1 MSVQFI
7 QERHNADRIRVA
19 AKQQRDL
26 SYFTESSHS
35 KDITQTQINA
45 WISANYTS
53 NDVFLNWVRT
63 LFKEKNFLSFY
74 KYLRY
79 PLASSQ
85 LINDDIKPQLERVFH
100 AEDSFKR
107 LLVSGVEITDFDSE
121 KFEKD
126 LFNAILFRYN
136 DIVIHDLD
144 NVGEPIREI
153 LKISN
158 VVAIDGEN
166 GKISKIAYASSVHDS
181 SGKEIHGYTYI
192 DDKEYS
198 FYTEDYIQLE
208 EFPTIYHEL
217 GECPAV
223 FVCEDTLNSDC
234 WIIKKSV
241 FTYCKNELEEYVF
254 LKTLLKMTEPN
265 GALPV
270 VTKLKT
276 TEKNK
281 DSKEDGAP
289 NPMASSV
296 VISSQSPQSQSLSSN
311 NDNVLQAGTQIS
323 IPLKPD
329 DAGKY
334 DMNVVKNFLNF
345 HYMPIEALMYV
356 KDRIQEIKQNIII
369 SVTGDYQE
377 QNQAAKNE
385 LQVSKSYISK
395 QDKLRLISTTM
406 SSVCQKSDFW
416 SLALKYGPL
425 KVYVERYFGS
435 DFYIETEADLMN
447 LFASAP
453 NPIERK
459 NILIR
464 SSQNRNKYNHR
475 KAKREKILYE
485 ILPFTTDAEFQKAI
499 DLNTVSN
506 EAKVLYNQFNYY
518 VGLFESKYGDIVSFF
533 DGINAEDNQRY
544 QAIKSL
550 ISDLIAEE
558 IKSLNQV

>member
-7 QERHNADRIRVA
+7 KERHNADKIRVA

-35 KDITQTQINA
+35 KDITQKQIDA

-79 PLASSQ
+79 PLASAQ

-158 VVAIDGEN
+158 VVAIDGEH

-181 SGKEIHGYTYI
+181 SGNEIHGYTYI

-198 FYTEDYIQLE
+198 FYAEDYIQLE

-234 WIIKKSV
+234 WIVKKSV
-241 FTYCKNELEEYVF
+241 FTYSKNELEEYVF

-289 NPMASSV
+289 NPMASSLV
-296 VISSQSPQSQSLSSN
+296 LSSQSPQSQSLSSN

-329 DAGKY
+329 DDGKY
-334 DMNVVKNFLNF
+334 DMDVVKNFLNF
-345 HYMPIEALMYV
+345 HYMPIEALKYV

-435 DFYIETEADLMN
+435 DFYLETEADLMN

-518 VGLFESKYGDIVSFF
+518 VGLFESKYGDVVSFF

-558 IKSLNQV
+558 IKSLN